1 MDQAPKHIKRALREL
16 AARAHEVELEREL
29 AVLEGEFSRWRSGA
43 VSAFDLSEAIHRFD
57 QGPARELYQTYAQI
71 HPKGAIASAIQAGIL
86 DRTQIDPDVLEE
98 LAGALTMYARSHS

>member
-29 AVLEGEFSRWRSGA
+29 AVLEREFSRWRSGA
-43 VSAFDLSEAIHRFD
+43 ASAFDLSDAIHRFH
-57 QGPARELYQTYAQI
+57 QGPARDLYLTYTQLY
-71 HPKGAIASAIQAGIL
+71 PKGAIASAIQAGIL